1 MIYKLDCSRYLLMR
15 DDIKKLAKFIK
26 EEFGIDKVYR
36 IEGDTEQVDI
46 YAYDDL
52 EFNIWKDEE

>member
-1 MIYKLDCSRYLLMR
+1 MIYKLDCSRYVLMR

-36 IEGDTEQVDI
+36 IEGDTE
-46 YAYDDL
+46 
-52 EFNIWKDEE
+52 